1 MLPSAHTEPE
11 EEVGAHAAA
20 FLALHAVNARQ
31 HAVLQAALDRLRAQA
46 AEHGA
51 PLAALTCV
59 QVPLLVH
66 AAVQGETRPAV
77 PLAVATTLLVA
88 GLELLDDLMDG
99 DLAHGWCGY
108 RPAELLLA
116 GVTLVAALPQ
126 LALGELPLPPGR
138 LVAMQRV
145 LAHAGLRISAGQ
157 QRDLRLAGRTRLSPA
172 AAEVIAAGKSGE
184 VLAVLA
190 ALAAALAAA
199 RPRAVAGYAA
209 LGRALG
215 TALQLRSDCYDLFGA
230 PRSRDLAAGA
240 RTLPLALYLRARPR
254 ERRAFLSLLTA
265 ARTDPAVQNAVR
277 ARLIEAGVPRLAGA
291 VIARYCARAHA
302 VLNRLKPREPAGS
315 ALHALIDRCS
325 LTESPPRG
333 DEKGAEP

>member
-1 MLPSAHTEPE
+1 MPPNAPAQLE
-11 EEVGAHAAA
+11 EEVAARAAA

-31 HAVLQAALDRLRAQA
+31 HAVLRAVLDRLRARA

-66 AAVQGETRPAV
+66 AAVQGDARPAV
-77 PLAVATTLLVA
+77 PLAVAATLLLS
-88 GLELLDDLMDG
+88 GLDLLDDLMDG
-99 DLAHGWCGY
+99 DLADGWCGY

-116 GVTLVAALPQ
+116 GATLVAALPQ
-126 LALGELPLPPGR
+126 LALGELSLPPER
-138 LVAMQRV
+138 LVTMQRT
-145 LAHAGLRISAGQ
+145 LARAGLRISAGQ
-157 QRDLRLAGRTRLSPA
+157 QRDLRAVGRAHLSPA
-172 AAEVIAAGKSGE
+172 AAQLIAAGKSGE
-184 VLAVLA
+184 VLAAVA
-190 ALAAALAAA
+190 ALAATLADAH
-199 RPRAVAGYAA
+199 PRVVAGYAA

-240 RTLPLALYLRARPR
+240 RTLPLALYLRARPG

-265 ARTDPAVQNAVR
+265 ARTDPAAQNAVR
-277 ARLIEAGVPRLAGA
+277 ARLIEAGALRLTGA

-302 VLNRLKPREPAGS
+302 VLDRLRPREPAGS
-315 ALHALIDRCS
+315 NLHALIDRCS
-325 LTESPPRG
+325 LTDAPA
-333 DEKGAEP
+333 GARKE